1 MFYIL
6 QMDHNNILGTV
17 LAGGKSQRFGE
28 DKSQVKLAG
37 KLLIDHMLT
46 EIIDEFKELLI
57 VSNNKINFHKSE
69 KISIIEDFEKGLG
82 PLGGVFSAMKWIKEN
97 QKDYKWIA
105 TFPVDTPFF
114 KRQIL
119 KDFIQNINF
128 NESDLFFIKSN
139 NTRHNIFGLWS
150 INLLDKL
157 EKDLKNGERKVELWA
172 NNTGVKIINMEFS
185 NNDPFFNINTKEDLK
200 KAEEIFENDQL
211 RKIKDNF
218 KKSKN

>member
-1 MFYIL
+1 
-6 QMDHNNILGTV
+6 MDHNNILGTV

-28 DKSQVKLAG
+28 DKSQVMLEG
-37 KLLIDHMLT
+37 KLLIDYILS
-46 EIIDEFKELLI
+46 EISSEFREILV
-57 VSNNKINFHKSE
+57 VSNNKIDFKNSE
-69 KISIIEDFEKGLG
+69 KISIIEDFKKGLG
-82 PLGGVFSAMKWIKEN
+82 PLGGVLSAMKWIKEN

-128 NESDLFFIKSN
+128 NESELFFIKSN

-157 EKDLKNGERKVELWA
+157 EKDLSNGERKVELWA

-200 KAEEIFENDQL
+200 KAEEIFKND
-211 RKIKDNF
+211 
-218 KKSKN
+218 

>member
-1 MFYIL
+1 
-6 QMDHNNILGTV
+6 MDHNNILGTV

-46 EIIDEFKELLI
+46 EIINEFKELLI
-57 VSNNKINFHKSE
+57 VSNNKINFHNSE

-82 PLGGVFSAMKWIKEN
+82 PLGGVLSAMKWIKKN

-114 KRQIL
+114 KREIL
-119 KDFIQNINF
+119 KNFIQNINF
-128 NESDLFFIKSN
+128 NESDIFFIKSN
-139 NTRHNIFGLWS
+139 NKRHNIFGLWS

-157 EKDLKNGERKVELWA
+157 EKDLSYGERKVELWA

-200 KAEEIFENDQL
+200 KAEEILKND
-211 RKIKDNF
+211 
-218 KKSKN
+218 